1 MAFLTDRKRASGMG
15 SAKSGTHHHWQMIV
29 TSVAL
34 LFLVPV
40 FLFQFGSILGQAY
53 EDVIAYYSR
62 PVPAAIAMLTL
73 LVGFFHFAKGV
84 QTLIE
89 DYVHGMARKVAI
101 IAMICLSY
109 AAAGLGVFALIRIA
123 L

>member
-15 SAKSGTHHHWQMIV
+15 SAKSGTQHHWQMMV
-29 TSVAL
+29 SSVAL
-34 LFLVPV
+34 LVLIPI
-40 FLFQFGSILGQAY
+40 FLFQFGATLGGTY
-53 EDVIAYYSR
+53 EEVIAYYSR
-62 PVPAAIAMLTL
+62 PVPAGIAMLTL

-89 DYVHGMARKVAI
+89 DYVHGIARKIAI

-109 AAAGLGVFALIRIA
+109 GAAGLGIFGLIRIA